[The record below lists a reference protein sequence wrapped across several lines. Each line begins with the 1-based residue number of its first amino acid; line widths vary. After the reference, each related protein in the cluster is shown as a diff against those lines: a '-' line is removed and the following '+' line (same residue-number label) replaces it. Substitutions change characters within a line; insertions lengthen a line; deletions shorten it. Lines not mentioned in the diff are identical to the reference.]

1 MTRQNLPRATGRKTA
16 KTQKRIFITTMPLTS
31 TTHATRAATTNR
43 AISTKTIMPRSAN
56 RNPMNIKMSALIA
69 ATIRRA
75 IRTHRQATNPMHR
88 AMTPAPP
95 KKHLLILQ
103 PMKIARVQAKRQKQT
118 ASPITQS
125 STRTSRFRPCHFRDR
140 QKHSLLQMPR
150 HRRSQYLVQHR
161 TQQRRIMV
169 NLPLA

>member
-1 MTRQNLPRATGRKTA
+1 MNSSAITNSIMPTVSIPGSSVQESAGSGFGDVMNSVKDNWSERNAQIKMTRQNLPRATGRKTA
-16 KTQKRIFITTMPLTS
+16 QTQKRIFITTMPLTS

-95 KKHLLILQ
+95 RKHLLIL
-103 PMKIARVQAKRQKQT
+103 
-118 ASPITQS
+118 
-125 STRTSRFRPCHFRDR
+125 
-140 QKHSLLQMPR
+140 
-150 HRRSQYLVQHR
+150 
-161 TQQRRIMV
+161 
-169 NLPLA
+169 